1 MINIVCHITNPTQ
14 KYAKFRIKNLV
25 GENNK
30 RKKNK
35 TTKKRRGTNPKK
47 RKKLNTRY

>member
-14 KYAKFRIKNLV
+14 KYAKFRTLNIV

-30 RKKNK
+30 RNKNK
-35 TTKKRRGTNPKK
+35 TKKKEDNTKHKK
-47 RKKLNTRY
+47 KKKKN